1 MYRLHIIDMGKYIFI
16 WTPKIQIFLNTS
28 HIIRLFIHSD
38 YPTSKLLTLGKA
50 KKMFFLLLFAHL
62 IVTLRLYLEITN
74 ARKSKKNDF
83 FFCFSLT

>member
-50 KKMFFLLLFAHL
+50 KKNVFSFAF
-62 IVTLRLYLEITN
+62 R
-74 ARKSKKNDF
+74 
-83 FFCFSLT
+83 SLNRNIEAVPRNY